1 MENYLLLRVLKHI
14 KLYVSLYVS
23 LSIDHQNNH
32 NRSKYISHL
41 FQSRITL
48 YRMRPFTFMLHTK
61 KKNAQR
67 RPLGKGIPFIS
78 CSTLLL
84 TKSL

>member
-32 NRSKYISHL
+32 NRSKCVSHL
-41 FQSRITL
+41 FQSLVLHYIYTILLVLHYIACDLLHSR
-48 YRMRPFTFMLHTK
+48 FTPK
-61 KKNAQR
+61 R
-67 RPLGKGIPFIS
+67 RTRNIGH
-78 CSTLLL
+78 
-84 TKSL
+84 